1 EDALG
6 RKWQLATIQVDLT
19 MLPERMQCE
28 YIDTDGKAKRPVVIH
43 RAIFGS
49 YERFVAILTEHF
61 AGAFPT
67 WLAPVQARVLPISEK
82 HAEHGRKVFAAPRAS
97 APSSTIATRS
107 WAIASGTLRF
117 ARCRT
122 CWSWVSARPRTAPP
136 ACAAARVKTWARCR
150 WSASWPSSSPR
161 SEVVPPPSPWVT
173 PAEPA
178 PHPKER
184 AIQSKDIRINEGI
197 RVREVRVVSAEGEQ
211 LGILPIAQALELAR
225 QREMDLVEVAAEAQ
239 PPVCRIMDFG
249 KYKYMQ
255 ARRQKDARKKQTII
269 QVKEVKLGPKTDTH
283 DFDFK
288 AKHVRRFLEEGN
300 KAKVTVRF
308 KGREMAHTELGW
320 KMLNKMVE
328 GMSDIAV
335 IENHPRMEGRM
346 LSMIL
351 SPKPH

>member
-1 EDALG
+1 
-6 RKWQLATIQVDLT
+6 
-19 MLPERMQCE
+19 M
-28 YIDTDGKAKRPVVIH
+28 
-43 RAIFGS
+43 
-49 YERFVAILTEHF
+49 
-61 AGAFPT
+61 
-67 WLAPVQARVLPISEK
+67 
-82 HAEHGRKVFAAPRAS
+82 
-97 APSSTIATRS
+97 
-107 WAIASGTLRF
+107 
-117 ARCRT
+117 
-122 CWSWVSARPRTAPP
+122 
-136 ACAAARVKTWARCR
+136 KTWARCR

-161 SEVVPPPSPWVT
+161 SQVVPPPSPWVT

-328 GMSDIAV
+328 GMQDIAV